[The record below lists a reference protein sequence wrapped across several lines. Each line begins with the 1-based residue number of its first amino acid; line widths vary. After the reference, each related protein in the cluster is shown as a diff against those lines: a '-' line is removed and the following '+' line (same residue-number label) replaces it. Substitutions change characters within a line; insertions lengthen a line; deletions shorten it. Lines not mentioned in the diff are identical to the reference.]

1 MFRSICNEFEI
12 IAERALREVATT
24 EELMEM
30 IEFIEEART
39 NGMRQLNQRVI
50 VSDVWRFDAF
60 DFDYKS

>member
-50 VSDVWRFDAF
+50 VSDV
-60 DFDYKS
+60 